1 MNTDFKCFSF
11 KSRIILIDDN
21 ESFLNNL
28 SFKLTDN
35 YLVETYSDP
44 HQALDDIV
52 SNYHGNLISTS
63 HNFLS
68 EIENEDDEI
77 CYFVDF
83 PKIIDLSKNSHR
95 TNTISVVIVDYSM
108 PQMDGI
114 EFCKKLAHL
123 PILKIMLTGHADFR
137 LAIDAF
143 NNGII
148 DRFLVKDT
156 QFMFEEIVNG
166 IDVMEKLFF
175 EKLSYPLLTCFS
187 SKKETPVVSKEY
199 TNHFKRVINELN
211 AIEFYILNPL
221 GSYLLISENGEK
233 YYFIVLLDSQLDEYI
248 DIAMDMRA
256 QPEIINKMTKKT
268 HAPIFIDEMD
278 YKLPVSNWDSIL
290 CPIQKTNNYFYCV
303 FPEKLRSTEKL
314 S

>member
-1 MNTDFKCFSF
+1 MDLDFKCFSF
-11 KSRIILIDDN
+11 KSKIILIDDN

-28 SFKLTDN
+28 SFKLSDN

-52 SNYHGNLISTS
+52 SNHHDNLISAPR
-63 HNFLS
+63 NFLS

-77 CYFVDF
+77 CYSVDF
-83 PKIIDLSKNSHR
+83 SKIVELSNNAHR

-108 PQMDGI
+108 PLMNGI

-137 LAIDAF
+137 LAVDAF

-156 QFMFEEIVNG
+156 PSMFEEIVNG
-166 IDVMEKLFF
+166 IEVMEKRFF

-187 SKKETPVVSKEY
+187 SQKETPVVSSEY
-199 TNHFKRVINELN
+199 ANHFKKIINELN
-211 AIEFYILNPL
+211 AIEFYMLNSL
-221 GSYLLISENGEK
+221 GSYLLINENGEK
-233 YYFIVLLDSQLDEYI
+233 YYFMVLLDSQLDEYI
-248 DIAMDMRA
+248 DIAMDLNA
-256 QPEIINKMTKKT
+256 QSEIMSKMTQRT

-278 YKLPVSNWDSIL
+278 YKLSVSDWESIL
-290 CPIQKTNNYFYCV
+290 CPIQKINNYYYCV
-303 FPEKLRSTEKL
+303 LEEKSRKSKEL